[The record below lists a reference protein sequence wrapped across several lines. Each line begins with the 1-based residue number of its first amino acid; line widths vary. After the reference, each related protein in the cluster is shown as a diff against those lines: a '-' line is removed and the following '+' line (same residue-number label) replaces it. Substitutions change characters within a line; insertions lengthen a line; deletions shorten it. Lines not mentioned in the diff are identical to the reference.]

1 VGAAPTLSNRAQHFA
16 AMPDR
21 NTNVLEILLGQIA
34 QDAYGVDPVIGK
46 ALGASDMA
54 SEASRSVT
62 VATRFPR
69 SSTTEGGTGQP

>member
-1 VGAAPTLSNRAQHFA
+1 
-16 AMPDR
+16 MPDR

-34 QDAYGVDPVIGK
+34 QMLTASILLSAK
-46 ALGASDMA
+46 RWASSDMA
-54 SEASRSVT
+54 SEASRSVI